1 MFLSGSYTNIYRVRT
16 TDCNMQE
23 FTANNI
29 TYINIKDIF
38 AERKDYC
45 RGIRSYTQLLERK
58 NIKDTVY
65 GQIVNDELVITEK
78 YSRKFGSIF
87 INKTELTELFHSEPE
102 SFPPAPP
109 VIEDKDLVFFK
120 DENNTEY
127 NVLMRGERTREGI
140 YFKVKDVMWVF
151 EMPNL
156 QSNIQLNH
164 TVYQLNLHYKFFTTS
179 GSYNVSSSTTKEM
192 YLTYDGLMH
201 VIEASR
207 SGVAYKFKKWIH
219 EVVFSAA
226 WGTKEQKV
234 ATFKKVLN
242 VDADHLKAI
251 MNKSAI
257 SISCLYLINIKT
269 KDNNERSVFKYGF
282 TDNVHRRFKEHMKTY
297 GDDIELNM
305 FILIPILD
313 LSKAEAEFKNSV
325 SRYRYHKEG
334 EQELIS
340 LCDEAYL
347 NIKTIFRTIS
357 EKYCGNMKSQ
367 IAQYEYEINE
377 LKHSYEL
384 QLRDKD
390 IKIATLEHK
399 LDCSLKDNEILQLKL
414 QLAELRLV
422 R

>member
-1 MFLSGSYTNIYRVRT
+1 
-16 TDCNMQE
+16 MQE

-45 RGIRSYTQLLERK
+45 RGIRSYNQLLERK

-87 INKTELTELFHSEPE
+87 INKTELSELFRSEPE

-127 NVLMRGERTREGI
+127 NVLMRGERTIDGI

-151 EMPNL
+151 EKPSL
-156 QSNIQLNH
+156 QKNIQSDQ
-164 TVYQLNLHYKFFTTS
+164 TSYQLNLHYKFF
-179 GSYNVSSSTTKEM
+179 NVSLGQNVASSTTKEM

-201 VIEASR
+201 VIDASR
-207 SGVAYKFKKWIH
+207 SGIAYKFKKWIH

-251 MNKSAI
+251 MSKSAI

-269 KDNNERSVFKYGF
+269 SDGGKKIMKYGF
-282 TDNVHRRFKEHMKTY
+282 TDNVHRRFKQHMKVY
-297 GDDIELNM
+297 GDDIELDM

-325 SRYRYHKEG
+325 SRYRFYKEG

-390 IKIATLEHK
+390 IKIAHLEHR

-414 QLAELRLV
+414 QLSELKLR
-422 R
+422 